1 MVDSLSKESKMSY
14 MNKTEAAEIIATNIS
29 AHCIRYDLDDSEIT
43 NTMVAEA
50 ISRCEY
56 ESVQGSYA
64 HSAALAR
71 PSVRSVRIAYRRA
84 AGLI

>member
-1 MVDSLSKESKMSY
+1 MT
-14 MNKTEAAEIIATNIS
+14 KTEAAEIIANNI
-29 AHCIRYDLDDSEIT
+29 AAWCARHDLNDSEIT

-56 ESVQGSYA
+56 ETVPGSYA

-71 PSVRSVRIAYRRA
+71 PSVRSVRIAYRRS
-84 AGLI
+84 AGII